1 MFIRKSQPSPGLSAL
16 DAAALPDAASPAAGL
31 NMGSHEGRAER
42 VGGAPSYRFAFAAP
56 QSNGQPPNAF
66 SRPVQSIASQ
76 FGPQRIS
83 RSTERHPRY
92 LGYVIESG
100 TQAQASHDKTQRILK
115 GTLR

>member
-1 MFIRKSQPSPGLSAL
+1 
-16 DAAALPDAASPAAGL
+16 LPDEASLKSGS
-31 NMGSHEGRAER
+31 NMGSQEGRAER
-42 VGGAPSYRFAFAAP
+42 VGGARRLRPAFAAS
-56 QSNGQPPNAF
+56 QRNVQLPNAF
-66 SRPVQSIASQ
+66 SRPMRSIASQ

-83 RSTERHPRY
+83 LSTERHPRY